1 MKNIAILI
9 VLIALISCNRID
21 IEPGTP
27 PCIEN
32 KIVSFSNTSICD
44 NARVTEYIF
53 QGKTVYV
60 FSPGNTCGADLTSE
74 VVDSDCNTLGYLGG
88 ISGNTSI
95 NGEKI
100 SNAIFVK
107 FVWKK

>member
-32 KIVSFSNTSICD
+32 KIVSFNQTSICD

-53 QGKTVYV
+53 QGITVYV

-88 ISGNTSI
+88 ISGNTTI

-100 SNAIFVK
+100 TNAIFVK